1 MNGIFYIGATGLNA
15 QQTAVDIVAN
25 NVTNM
30 NTTAYKR
37 GSVSF
42 SELLAPATP
51 LPGITRNISPEAGAA
66 GVMVNPTLHDFT
78 AAELHPTGNA
88 MDLAIRGD
96 GFISLAKGSDGQ
108 DMLWRGGPLHVGTDG
123 YLAAPNGQPL
133 EAMISV
139 PRDSTGLTISPSG
152 QVTATVPNQ
161 TDPVEIGQI
170 DVVVPS
176 DTSKLQSQ
184 GNGIYSLDES
194 ETSLASGTPGV
205 DGAGLLAQGYGEASN
220 VQLSDELVNLMIF
233 QRAYAAN
240 ARLVQV
246 GDELMSIANGLKR

>member
-1 MNGIFYIGATGLNA
+1 VNGIFYIGATGLNA

-42 SELLAPATP
+42 SELLAPAAP
-51 LPGITRNISPEAGAA
+51 LPGITRSVSPEAGAA

-78 AAELHPTGNA
+78 AAELHATGNA

-96 GFISLAKGSDGQ
+96 GFIPLAKSSDGQ
-108 DMLWRGGPLHVGTDG
+108 SVLWRGGPLHVGTDG
-123 YLAAPNGQPL
+123 YLAAPDGQPL

-194 ETSLASGTPGV
+194 ETSLSSGTPGV